1 MRSSRGFIAALIV
14 LCQSSQSLAYAG
26 IALFLPLIRTELGL
40 TFTQSGLFA
49 IATTATYAAMQIPA
63 GYLADRFG
71 AKRVFLIGTLGVNLT
86 ALGFALLP
94 SFGWLLLDQAVS
106 GVFRSL
112 MFAPG
117 MVLMARQFP
126 PERRATA
133 MGLFVALGFT
143 SNIFL
148 NTLGPILVG
157 PLGWRNLFLIFA
169 ALGLLFLVVYW
180 KTPEAPGTAQDT
192 RPVRLHELAALMK
205 ERILWL
211 CGGIQ
216 FVRLAVTGGT
226 AMWLPTYLVADK
238 GMSLQAAG
246 LVLAAGALLSAPAN
260 FLGGYIA
267 DRFNRPVAVIA
278 AALVLIGG
286 TLLLIVQAQSP
297 AALLVLVAVNQFL
310 VQIYF
315 GPLFDIPVRAL
326 GREFAGTISGFSNF
340 WANVGALASL
350 YLLGSAKDTLG
361 SFDAGFFLLAG
372 LCAAALLLAV
382 PVSRDLTRRT
392 TTTSPGSVTAP

>member
-1 MRSSRGFIAALIV
+1 MRNSRGAIAALIV
-14 LCQSSQSLAYAG
+14 LCQSSQSLAFAG

-49 IATTATYAAMQIPA
+49 IATTAAYALMQIPA

-71 AKRVFLIGTLGVNLT
+71 AKRVFLIGTLGVNVA

-94 SFGWLLLDQAVS
+94 SFGWLLANQAVS

-117 MVLMARQFP
+117 MVLIARQFP

-143 SNIFL
+143 SNVFL
-148 NTLGPILVG
+148 NTLGPFLVG
-157 PLGWRNLFLIFA
+157 PLGWRNLFLVFA
-169 ALGLLFLVVYW
+169 AFGLLVLVLYW
-180 KTPEAPGTAQDT
+180 RTPQAPASAEDT
-192 RPVRLHELAALMK
+192 RPVSLPHLAKLMK

-216 FVRLAVTGGT
+216 FVRLAVTSGT

-238 GMSLQAAG
+238 GMSLQTAG

-286 TLLLIVQAQSP
+286 TLVLIVQAQSIP
-297 AALLVLVAVNQFL
+297 ALLVLVAVSQFL

-326 GREFAGTISGFSNF
+326 GREFAGSISGFSNF
-340 WANVGALASL
+340 WANVGALFSL
-350 YLLGSAKDTLG
+350 YLLGSVKDALG
-361 SFDAGFFLLAG
+361 SFDAGFLLLAG
-372 LCAAALLLAV
+372 LCAAALALV
-382 PVSRDLTRRT
+382 PPAARALSRAT
-392 TTTSPGSVTAP
+392 TTTALPAAAR